1 MFRRSAKRSDAASP
15 TRSELDAEEAED
27 AAAREEA
34 AALRASM
41 LADPSRDSVTGVSLV
56 AEPEPAAAVEA
67 EPEPEPEP
75 EPEQEPNLAGLP
87 DETHRLS
94 QMLSSPP
101 SPKDE
106 EAKSAMD
113 ELAAMLG

>member
-1 MFRRSAKRSDAASP
+1 M
-15 TRSELDAEEAED
+15 DAEDAED

-41 LADPSRDSVTGVSLV
+41 LADPSRDSVTGVSL
-56 AEPEPAAAVEA
+56 AEPEPEAAAEVEA
-67 EPEPEPEP
+67 EPEPEAAAEAEP
-75 EPEQEPNLAGLP
+75 EPGLSG
-87 DETHRLS
+87 DALRLS

-101 SPKDE
+101 SPKAE